1 MNKSYKILKLNITVN
16 SFTGSD
22 RWKSKL
28 ARFDDQTG
36 NWRALCCG
44 SVERWIVASEPA
56 CFAIK
61 RECVNVDWVLFELR
75 WSFKLISSRTSSLLF
90 LRH

>member
-1 MNKSYKILKLNITVN
+1 MNKSYKILKLNITVS
-16 SFTGSD
+16 SFTGFD

-44 SVERWIVASEPA
+44 LGA
-56 CFAIK
+56 
-61 RECVNVDWVLFELR
+61 DWLVP
-75 WSFKLISSRTSSLLF
+75 WSGGSLLPSQ
-90 LRH
+90 RVSPSNVNA